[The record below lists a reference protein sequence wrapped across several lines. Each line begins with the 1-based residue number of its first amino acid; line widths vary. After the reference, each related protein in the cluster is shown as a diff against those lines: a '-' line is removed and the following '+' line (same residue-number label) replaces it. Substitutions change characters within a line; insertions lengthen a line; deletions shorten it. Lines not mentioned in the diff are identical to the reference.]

1 MRKSAGEAVRGT
13 RLAKLLSLCEANGMV
28 PLKEAAQRLQVSEM
42 TLRRALADP
51 DAPLKILG
59 GTIVATVAASA
70 ARYTLDAEGDQHA
83 PNKLMACRRA
93 ASLVQ
98 PGDSLFIDCG
108 TTMPHFAEAL
118 PPDIPLDVV
127 CYSLNIANLLSRR
140 PNTQLMLLGGL
151 FHASSATFYSD
162 ESLQYLRR
170 LGVNKAFISAGGVHP
185 ERGASCSNFHEVPV
199 KRIAIESAAESFLV
213 IDESKLGR
221 LRPAFFSPLD
231 SFARIFVGGMPAAAL
246 RAQFKGQRL
255 EVARSMAA

>member
-1 MRKSAGEAVRGT
+1 
-13 RLAKLLSLCEANGMV
+13 
-28 PLKEAAQRLQVSEM
+28 
-42 TLRRALADP
+42 
-51 DAPLKILG
+51 
-59 GTIVATVAASA
+59 
-70 ARYTLDAEGDQHA
+70 
-83 PNKLMACRRA
+83 
-93 ASLVQ
+93 
-98 PGDSLFIDCG
+98 
-108 TTMPHFAEAL
+108 
-118 PPDIPLDVV
+118 
-127 CYSLNIANLLSRR
+127 
-140 PNTQLMLLGGL
+140 MLLGGL

-231 SFARIFVGGMPAAAL
+231 SFTRIFVGGMPAAAL

-255 EVARSMAA
+255 EVARSLAA